1 MGERRRQSVLRGG
14 ACILLPLAAWTVGAR
29 GPTAPFGVRAGY
41 LAQEGRARAW
51 GQDKR
56 ERDRG
61 WESPRLLLAQRPSS
75 NRS

>member
-29 GPTAPFGVRAGY
+29 GTAPFGVRAGY
-41 LAQEGRARAW
+41 LAREGRARAW

>member
-1 MGERRRQSVLRGG
+1 MPRGG
-14 ACILLPLAAWTVGAR
+14 ACVLLPLAIWTVGAR
-29 GPTAPFGVRAGY
+29 GPIAPFGVRAG
-41 LAQEGRARAW
+41 LAQEGRVRAW

-61 WESPRLLLAQRPSS
+61 WESPRLLLAQRLSS